1 MQLGRKS
8 NGTSPVSEPIL
19 MKEPLLA
26 GSTYTTDEHRYFDY
40 RGMIRGEKT
49 STRDFLSSN
58 NNR

>member
-1 MQLGRKS
+1 
-8 NGTSPVSEPIL
+8 